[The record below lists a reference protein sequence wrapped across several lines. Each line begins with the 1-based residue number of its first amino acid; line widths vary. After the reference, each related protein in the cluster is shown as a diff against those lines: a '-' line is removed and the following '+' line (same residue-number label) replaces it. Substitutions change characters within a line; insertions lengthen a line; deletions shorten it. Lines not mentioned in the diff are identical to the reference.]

1 MTATLGDLVILALR
15 SCRTVGACDVELRLS
30 FENVCS
36 FVVST
41 DLIPA
46 N

>member
-1 MTATLGDLVILALR
+1 MPTLC
-15 SCRTVGACDVELRLS
+15 SCRTVGACDVELLLS

-36 FVVST
+36 FDVSS